1 MSLKIIDDRGR
12 ITLSKDIRKQAG
24 LEIGDIVKVIASPQV
39 ITLRKV
45 SIVDVTLEDVK
56 SDITSSL
63 RHLDNQE
70 KIILIE
76 SILKTLERN

>member
-24 LEIGDIVKVIASPQV
+24 LEIGDIIKVIASPQV

-45 SIVDVTLEDVK
+45 SIVDVTLDDVK
-56 SDITSSL
+56 SDIASSL

>member
-45 SIVDVTLEDVK
+45 SIVDVTLDDVI

>member
-45 SIVDVTLEDVK
+45 SVVDVTLDDVK

>member
-45 SIVDVTLEDVK
+45 SIVDVTLDDVK

-76 SILKTLERN
+76 SILKTLERK

>member
-24 LEIGDIVKVIASPQV
+24 LEIGDIVKVIASPQG

-45 SIVDVTLEDVK
+45 SVVDVTLDDVK

>member
-24 LEIGDIVKVIASPQV
+24 LEIGDIIKVIASPQV

-45 SIVDVTLEDVK
+45 SIVDVTLDDVK

>member
-45 SIVDVTLEDVK
+45 SIVDVTLDDVK